1 MNSRRRVNSTVMRL
15 ILLIATVL
23 ACNGAV
29 SAQRLEPCEGF
40 SSRYRN
46 LESEALTKV
55 AAHYLGETRMRVKGR
70 VTVPIRVDRRGRVV
84 SAHVICGHPLLA
96 ASSVAASTSWKF
108 QPTRR
113 RTRRVGIIS
122 FDFAPTDAF

>member
-1 MNSRRRVNSTVMRL
+1 MRL
-15 ILLIATVL
+15 ILIIAVL
-23 ACNGAV
+23 LASNGAV
-29 SAQRLEPCEGF
+29 SAQRLEPCEGL

-55 AAHYLGETRMRVKGR
+55 AAHYPGETRMRVKGR
-70 VTVPIRVDRRGRVV
+70 VTVLIRVDRRGRVV

-96 ASSVAASTSWKF
+96 ASSVAAARYWKF
-108 QPTRR
+108 QPARG

-122 FDFAPTDAF
+122 FDFAPTEAFSRTGGA